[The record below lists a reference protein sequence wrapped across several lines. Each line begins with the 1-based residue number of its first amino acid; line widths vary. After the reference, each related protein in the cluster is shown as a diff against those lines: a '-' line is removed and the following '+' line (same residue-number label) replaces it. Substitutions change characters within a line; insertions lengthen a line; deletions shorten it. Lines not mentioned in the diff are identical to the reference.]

1 MVVRA
6 LNNSQDHIASMMSS
20 KESYNQHVWK
30 RIDALLESSV
40 NLDQISILESEMFPQ
55 SEKLTSGVSSLL
67 QKVEGY
73 AAANAKRI
81 QEARKLI
88 LSMR

>member
-1 MVVRA
+1 
-6 LNNSQDHIASMMSS
+6 MMSS
-20 KESYNQHVWK
+20 KGSYNQHVWK

-55 SEKLTSGVSSLL
+55 SEKITSGVSTLL

-73 AAANAKRI
+73 AKANAKKI
-81 QEARKLI
+81 QEVRELM
-88 LSMR
+88 LSVR